1 MDRIVGFL
9 GRRNLLKSMGIA
21 GVSYAASVAC
31 TPSTTTKAAV
41 PAANSAATNSAATN
55 CPSTEIPTG
64 IAKRPDAKD
73 LTPDDALKLVM
84 DGNQRFVD
92 GKTFHPRSGKESVI
106 QTGSGQFPFAAFL
119 GCADSRVPI
128 ETVFD
133 QGIGDCFVC
142 RVAGNI
148 SSPETVGSLEFGT
161 LVLGSKLILVLG
173 HGACGAVVAAMGR
186 LDEPSVDLKDL
197 GMIPSLVP
205 YLTPSV
211 KEIAEKV
218 KKEGIAK
225 VPDDLEATIQAN
237 AKIQA
242 AALAKSS
249 ILSKLIAAG
258 KLKILPAYY
267 DITSGK
273 VTLLT

>member
-1 MDRIVGFL
+1 MDRIERFL
-9 GRRNLLKSMGIA
+9 GRRNMLKYVGIA

-31 TPSTTTKAAV
+31 TPKAVVPDVKST
-41 PAANSAATNSAATN
+41 ATNSPT
-55 CPSTEIPTG
+55 SEIPAE
-64 IAKRPDAKD
+64 IAKRPAAKD
-73 LTPDDALKLVM
+73 MSPDDALKILM

-92 GKTFHPRSGKESVI
+92 GKTVHPRTTKERVI
-106 QTGSGQFPFAAFL
+106 QTGAEQFPFAAFL

-142 RVAGNI
+142 RVAGNMA
-148 SSPETVGSLEFGT
+148 SPETVGSLEFGT
-161 LVLGSKLILVLG
+161 LVLGSKIILVMG
-173 HGACGAVVAAMGR
+173 HKSCGAVVAAMGR
-186 LDEPSVDLKDL
+186 LDELTIDLKDL
-197 GMIPSLVP
+197 GKIPSLLP

-211 KEIAEKV
+211 KEIQEKV

-225 VPDDLEATIQAN
+225 HPNDLDETIKAN

-242 AALAKSS
+242 ATLAKSS
-249 ILSKLIAAG
+249 ILSKLVAAG

-267 DITSGK
+267 DVTSGK
-273 VTLLT
+273 VILLT